1 MYQIGSKVGNHE
13 FCGSQ
18 QCLRSHKLGDMNRRS
33 YLRAKTRDPAFLWRM
48 VIWIVVAGIGLGYL
62 AQYFLQPEPPAAAS
76 QESVAPKGGWEQIDR
91 LAEDG
96 QWWDVWISI
105 PSEMVAGLS
114 HAGPATLAIFAG
126 CCWLAFLLQALQMQR
141 LGDWRLGTALV
152 AVGLG
157 MLSVWL
163 TLFLIVWQEFG
174 WGLVASEE
182 LVTGLRYNILGIG
195 LREEF
200 AKLCCL
206 LPLMPLLLRQR
217 SELAALLV
225 SACVGLGFAIEEN
238 VGYFWASQGTATLG
252 RFLMA
257 NPFHM
262 TLTGLV
268 GLAVYRGLCY
278 PREWGPHAL
287 ATFGLMVI
295 AHGIYDAVLSIPVL
309 VEYSLAG
316 TIVFALVVYQ
326 FFRELRELRTSG
338 GDTISLSANFLCGVS
353 LLTAATFVYLSATLG
368 CGVAFDGL
376 ASGVMGLGVMVYLF
390 LREMPESMVRV

>member
-1 MYQIGSKVGNHE
+1 
-13 FCGSQ
+13 
-18 QCLRSHKLGDMNRRS
+18 MNRSS
-33 YLRAKTRDPAFLWRM
+33 YLKAKTRDPAFLWRM
-48 VIWIVVAGIGLGYL
+48 VIGIVAAGIGLGYV
-62 AQYFLQPEPPAAAS
+62 AQSVFQPEPATLVS
-76 QESVAPKGGWEQIDR
+76 QESFAPKSGWEQIDR
-91 LAEDG
+91 LAEEG
-96 QWWDVWISI
+96 QWWDVWMSI
-105 PSEMVAGLS
+105 PSEMVAGFS

-126 CCWLAFLLQALQMQR
+126 CCWLGFLLQSLQVKR
-141 LGDWRLGTALV
+141 FGDWRLGAALV

-163 TLFLIVWQEFG
+163 TLFLIVWQEYE
-174 WGLVASEE
+174 WGLVASDE
-182 LVTGLRYNILGIG
+182 LVSGLRYNILGIG

-206 LPLMPLLLRQR
+206 LPLMLLLLRQR
-217 SELAALLV
+217 NELAALLV

-238 VGYFWASQGTATLG
+238 VGYLWASQGTATLG

-268 GLAVYRGLCY
+268 GLAVYRGLRS
-278 PREWGPHAL
+278 PREWGPHGL

-326 FFRELRELRTSG
+326 FFHELRELRTSG
-338 GDTISLSANFLCGVS
+338 GDRISLSANFLCGVS
-353 LLTAATFVYLSATLG
+353 LLTAATFVYLSGTLG
-368 CGVAFDGL
+368 CKVAFDAL
-376 ASGVMGLGVMVYLF
+376 ASGVLGLGVMVYLF